1 MADTKQSK
9 TVHDFW
15 KNFYG
20 DMDQAI
26 NERIPEVATVGA
38 MSAGQ
43 ARLTPRGETYD
54 PNAEL
59 LPVISI
65 YPPKAGDP
73 VASLRLADGSQIVL
87 GSIAQ
92 AAEPDPLSQG
102 QADALYVPFGSYFI
116 PQWEANFATGATNA
130 STTSTVSYVSA
141 LGISFAS
148 VPAGTYTVLVRGSGV
163 FKHTVA
169 AANMDFQ
176 AKVDVGTIYTGTN
189 KSIKVHDTAN
199 TEMRI
204 GLADEIT
211 GVVRGVSGVLNVDI
225 TYKCSTAGTLSCRNA
240 ELIAIIMRTA

>member
-1 MADTKQSK
+1 MAPQQSK

-15 KNFYG
+15 KNIYG
-20 DMDQAI
+20 DIDQAI
-26 NERIPEVATVGA
+26 GERIPEIATVGA
-38 MSAGQ
+38 MSSGQ
-43 ARLTPRGETYD
+43 ARLTPRGESYD

-59 LPVISI
+59 LPVLSL
-65 YPPKAGDP
+65 YPPKAGDA

-116 PQWEANFATGATNA
+116 PQWKANFATGATVGS
-130 STTSTVSYVSA
+130 STNTAAYVVA
-141 LGISFAS
+141 LSISFAA
-148 VPAGTYTVLVRGSGV
+148 VPAGTYTVLVHGSAI

-176 AKVDVGTIYTGTN
+176 ARVDIGAVTTGTN
-189 KSIKVHDTAN
+189 KTLKVHDTAN
-199 TEMRI
+199 TEMRL

-211 GVVRGVSGVLNVDI
+211 GITRGGAGVLNVDL
-225 TYKCSTAGTLSCRNA
+225 TYKPSTAGTLSCRNA
-240 ELIAIIMRTA
+240 ELTVLIMRTA